1 MSEIEKMYENCNI
14 KPKQKGYCD
23 CDTFCPYPHNKC
35 NDECPYWKYEDE
47 AKYPPFTA
55 EKQLEI
61 ESVIFRHNF
70 GFCEL
75 QRHLGT
81 EFNNGKFVKHYFA
94 WNYMAQDNLDDDYI
108 EYNHQNRNIALAGF
122 VNTLWQDLTETE
134 KAEIKR
140 ILE

>member
-1 MSEIEKMYENCNI
+1 MMSEIEKLYENAGVDKDCKLYANYGACPD
-14 KPKQKGYCD
+14 KTKECTYCEYYV
-23 CDTFCPYPHNKC
+23 YP
-35 NDECPYWKYEDE
+35 E
-47 AKYPPFTA
+47 FTA
-55 EKQLEI
+55 EKQIEI

-81 EFNNGKFVKHYFA
+81 EFNNGKFVKHYFV
-94 WNYMAQDNLDDDYI
+94 WNYMAQDDLDDDYI

-122 VNTLWQDLTETE
+122 VNRLWQDLTEEE
-134 KAEIKR
+134 KQQVKE